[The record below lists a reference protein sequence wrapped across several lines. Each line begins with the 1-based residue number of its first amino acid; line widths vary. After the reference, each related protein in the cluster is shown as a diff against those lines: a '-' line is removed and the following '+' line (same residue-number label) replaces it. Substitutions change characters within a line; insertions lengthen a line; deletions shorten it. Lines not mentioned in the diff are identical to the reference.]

1 MLDYRVHWKD
11 YLTKYTKYK
20 RAQFIN
26 QGPLVSGQIDLNTEK
41 VYVYCCFMKPG
52 AHVFMID
59 EPTDLLKND
68 YEIVKCI
75 TPVREEEIP
84 ICKSHFHH

>member
-1 MLDYRVHWKD
+1 
-11 YLTKYTKYK
+11 
-20 RAQFIN
+20 
-26 QGPLVSGQIDLNTEK
+26 
-41 VYVYCCFMKPG
+41 
-52 AHVFMID
+52 MID

-84 ICKSHFHH
+84 ICKSLTITKYRLKTNSYQGRGKGIQEGDQCVQRVERGHSLLSQSDGR

>member
-1 MLDYRVHWKD
+1 
-11 YLTKYTKYK
+11 
-20 RAQFIN
+20 
-26 QGPLVSGQIDLNTEK
+26 
-41 VYVYCCFMKPG
+41 
-52 AHVFMID
+52 MID